1 MKLAVILT
9 GLLLII
15 GAANSV
21 PVTAGEVATGAD
33 EMPMGAEEIPEEFQ
47 EDTHNNTGMLALIL
61 SRIPVTIFSPLHT
74 QE

>member
-21 PVTAGEVATGAD
+21 PVTEGGAGEVSMGAD
-33 EMPMGAEEIPEEFQ
+33 EMPVGAEEMP
-47 EDTHNNTGMLALIL
+47 EDTEELPEDTQNNTGMLALI
-61 SRIPVTIFSPLHT
+61 
-74 QE
+74 